1 MTPQATLSELLVRVG
16 AAQGAAVLVSEEE
29 LSQWPA
35 TAVAAMKTQKLI
47 AKARPAASAIC
58 PGCEREC
65 VMPVHTPPTATGNTV
80 SFIVC
85 DKRSDINRVP
95 VPVSRLEQWQATCV
109 LIADLVGRLLGLSE
123 STPTAADGNQW
134 HIGILK
140 GRKHRSRVTL
150 LAGDSLNLSLAGHTL
165 PLTDVLAV
173 EKNVI
178 ALDKGALIRLVDKP
192 TGEAATEPPEQRR
205 ERLRARVR
213 EEKARGT
220 KAFLRRVAEEEGIS
234 VSRLKQLTSENPSP
248 AGMWA
253 GLTTGQ
259 KNGAGSKRIKPKH

>member
-1 MTPQATLSELLVRVG
+1 MTPQATLIELLARVG

-35 TAVAAMKTQKLI
+35 TAVAVMKTQKLL

-58 PGCEREC
+58 SGCEREC
-65 VMPVHTPPTATGNTV
+65 VMPVHTPPAATGSTV

-95 VPVSRLEQWQATCV
+95 VPASRLEQWQATCV
-109 LIADLVGRLLGLSE
+109 LIADLVGRLLGLSD

-150 LAGDSLNLSLAGHTL
+150 LAGDSLNLSLAGHKV
-165 PLTDVLAV
+165 PLADVLAI
-173 EKNVI
+173 EKNVLT
-178 ALDKGALIRLVDKP
+178 LDKGELIRRVDKP
-192 TGEAATEPPEQRR
+192 ADNAATEAPEQRR

-213 EEKARGT
+213 EERARGT

-234 VSRLKQLTSENPSP
+234 VSRLKQLASEDPSP
-248 AGMWA
+248 VGMWA

-259 KNGAGSKRIKPKH
+259 KKRTGSKRIKPKH

>member
-1 MTPQATLSELLVRVG
+1 MTPQATLIELLARVG

-35 TAVAAMKTQKLI
+35 TAVAAMKSQKLI

-65 VMPVHTPPTATGNTV
+65 VMPVHTPPTAAGSTA

-95 VPVSRLEQWQATCV
+95 VSASRLVQWQASCA
-109 LIADLVGRLLGLSE
+109 LIADLVGRLLGLND
-123 STPTAADGNQW
+123 STPTAADGHQW
-134 HIGILK
+134 HIGVLR
-140 GRKHRSRVTL
+140 GLKHRSSVTL
-150 LAGDSLNLSLAGHTL
+150 LAGDRLVLSLAGHTL
-165 PLTDVLAV
+165 PLTEVLAV

-178 ALDKGALIRLVDKP
+178 TLDKGALIRLVDKP
-192 TGEAATEPPEQRR
+192 ADKAATEPPEQRR

-213 EEKARGT
+213 EERARGT
-220 KAFLRRVAEEEGIS
+220 KAFLQRVAEEEGIS
-234 VSRLKQLTSENPSP
+234 VSRLKQLTAETSSTVS
-248 AGMWA
+248 MWA

-259 KNGAGSKRIKPKH
+259 KTGASSRRGKPKY

>member
-1 MTPQATLSELLVRVG
+1 MTPQATLIELLARVG

-35 TAVAAMKTQKLI
+35 TAVAAMKSQKLI

-65 VMPVHTPPTATGNTV
+65 VMPVHTPPTAAGSTA

-95 VPVSRLEQWQATCV
+95 VSASRLVQWQATCG
-109 LIADLVGRLLGLSE
+109 LIADLVGRLLGLNDLM
-123 STPTAADGNQW
+123 PTALEGNQW
-134 HIGILK
+134 HIGVLR

-150 LAGDSLNLSLAGHTL
+150 LAGDCLALSLSGHTL

-178 ALDKGALIRLVDKP
+178 TLDKGALIRLVDKP
-192 TGEAATEPPEQRR
+192 ADKAATEPAEERR

-213 EEKARGT
+213 EERARGT
-220 KAFLRRVAEEEGIS
+220 KAFLQQVAKEEGIS
-234 VSRLKQLTSENPSP
+234 VSRLKQLTAKTTSP
-248 AGMWA
+248 ASMWA
-253 GLTTGQ
+253 GLTTRQQ
-259 KNGAGSKRIKPKH
+259 KGG

>member
-1 MTPQATLSELLVRVG
+1 MTPQATLIELLARVG
-16 AAQGAAVLVSEEE
+16 AAQGAAVLVNEEE

-35 TAVAAMKTQKLI
+35 AAVAAMKSQKLI

-65 VMPVHTPPTATGNTV
+65 VMPVHTPPTATGSKV

-85 DKRSDINRVP
+85 DKRSDINRVS
-95 VPVSRLEQWQATCV
+95 VPVGRLEQWQTTCD
-109 LIADLVGRLLGLSE
+109 LIAGLLAHLLGVDDQE
-123 STPTAADGNQW
+123 HTVAEGNQW
-134 HIGILK
+134 HIGVLR

-150 LAGDSLNLSLAGHTL
+150 LAGDRLTLSLAGHTL

-178 ALDKGALIRLVDKP
+178 AVSKGALTRLVDKP
-192 TGEAATEPPEQRR
+192 ADKAATEPPEQRR

-213 EEKARGT
+213 EERARGT
-220 KAFLRRVAEEEGIS
+220 KAFLKRVAEEEGIS
-234 VSRLKQLTSENPSP
+234 VSRLKQLTAETTSP
-248 AGMWA
+248 ASMWA
-253 GLTTGQ
+253 GLTTGRQ
-259 KNGAGSKRIKPKH
+259 KGAGSKRAKPKH